1 MLKNIKSCG
10 TQFLHQHVAAETAAA
25 AQYVVHEQTEQCQC
39 LAECSSAIPTAPE
52 ALEEGA
58 DRDLLRLSSCSTLQS
73 SEDARV
79 FNVHYHRAYAAGQ
92 PAVHSVKVGTQPGV
106 HMCSCLQLA
115 HRGLPC
121 RHYFAVLLHDQSLQF
136 DVAVIHPRWFTQGTA
151 RSLVSPTAAE
161 TCSPPMDTV
170 RLRAV
175 QYMTMETI
183 KDKIEQLAGNV
194 RGLKSKAEYVKR
206 LLDLEHLILCV
217 HLLLQKLSMG
227 ESTLHCLTVTS
238 DAC

>member
-10 TQFLHQHVAAETAAA
+10 THFLHQHVAAETAAT

-39 LAECSSAIPTAPE
+39 LAECNSAIPAARE
-52 ALEEGA
+52 ALE
-58 DRDLLRLSSCSTLQS
+58 DRDLLRLGDCSTLQ
-73 SEDARV
+73 EPGDARV
-79 FNVHYHRAYAAGQ
+79 FQVHYHTAYAAGQ
-92 PAVHSVKVGTQPGV
+92 PAVHSVNVGTQRGV

-136 DVAVIHPRWFTQGTA
+136 DVAVIHPRWLIHSTA
-151 RSLVSPTAAE
+151 RSLAPATPTESCSLPVDAE
-161 TCSPPMDTV
+161 

-183 KDKIEQLAGNV
+183 KDKIEQLAGDV
-194 RGLKSKAEYVKR
+194 RGLKSKAEYVQR
-206 LLDLEHLILCV
+206 LLDLEASHPPLCAAATAAAEV
-217 HLLLQKLSMG
+217 VDG
-227 ESTLHCLTVTS
+227 
-238 DAC
+238 

>member
-10 TQFLHQHVAAETAAA
+10 THFLHQHVAAETAAA
-25 AQYVVHEQTEQCQC
+25 AQYVVHEQPEQCQC
-39 LAECSSAIPTAPE
+39 LAECDSAPTAARE

-58 DRDLLRLSSCSTLQS
+58 DRDLLRLGDCSTLQS

-79 FNVHYHRAYAAGQ
+79 FQVHYHTAYASGQ
-92 PAVHSVKVGTQPGV
+92 PAVHAVKIGTQPGV
-106 HMCSCLQLA
+106 HTCSCLQLA

-136 DVAVIHPRWFTQGTA
+136 DVAVIHPRWFTHRTV
-151 RSLVSPTAAE
+151 RSLALATPTESCSLPVDAE
-161 TCSPPMDTV
+161 

-183 KDKIEQLAGNV
+183 KDKIEQLAGDV

-206 LLDLEHLILCV
+206 LLDLEA
-217 HLLLQKLSMG
+217 
-227 ESTLHCLTVTS
+227 S
-238 DAC
+238 DPPRAAATAAAEVVDG